1 MSCYFGMAGLK
12 LGWMGKN
19 GGAKLKSHRHFRA
32 KLKQV
37 LWLEDFGPVH
47 LVRILEFFLYST
59 PEKNLMWSIQNKTP
73 NDINKF
79 TYVIRSFILNT
90 PHKIFFGVWY
100 SKTPDQV
107 NGALKASLSNSSEK
121 LIYNKVLCSNMVF
134 KKWNRF
140 TVQYSFHKF
149 EASLS
154 NFHLLRA
161 WKRIFQVL

>member
-1 MSCYFGMAGLK
+1 
-12 LGWMGKN
+12 
-19 GGAKLKSHRHFRA
+19 
-32 KLKQV
+32 
-37 LWLEDFGPVH
+37 
-47 LVRILEFFLYST
+47 
-59 PEKNLMWSIQNKTP
+59 MWSIQNKTP

-134 KKWNRF
+134 KK
-140 TVQYSFHKF
+140 
-149 EASLS
+149 
-154 NFHLLRA
+154 
-161 WKRIFQVL
+161 